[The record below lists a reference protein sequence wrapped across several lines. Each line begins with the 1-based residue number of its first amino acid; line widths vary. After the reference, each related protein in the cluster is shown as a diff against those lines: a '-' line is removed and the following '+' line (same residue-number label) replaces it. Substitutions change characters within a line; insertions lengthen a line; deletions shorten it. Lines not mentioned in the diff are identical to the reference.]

1 LAPIPEGDE
10 SGDRGQ
16 AAGELAHLLGIP
28 MSNIL
33 DTPPVM
39 SKGLFAKNTHLSEHG
54 REVFSHILARSL
66 AAVVSGSA
74 TADRSQ

>member
-1 LAPIPEGDE
+1 
-10 SGDRGQ
+10 
-16 AAGELAHLLGIP
+16 